1 MELKIK
7 IWLSLFISIFLFFSY
22 AEASVKKRSDK
33 NILTIKTAKSTSLSD
48 LITSSGHDIDGKDV
62 SFFLKDFIPLNR
74 DIKNL
79 SMISKGTIVKLPLKN
94 LKAKGRKI
102 ISHRKVSGLEP
113 QKEPQ
118 LGYQIEEDAMIL
130 KNMKILLD
138 SLAEGTSIKSEG
150 IKIFSVN
157 NNGSELSFDSS
168 FFPLIELADNSVI
181 MLDYKGILPGEI
193 KDIVEVS
200 WPEYKIVS
208 NHGIKDIKNIISLL
222 LDFIGYS
229 SFSDCKVIL
238 GGRTKIEFFAD
249 LVIIKKSDDIL
260 NGELIMISI
269 IRPNE
274 YSTPDKFKDWATNR
288 KVKII
293 ELFLR
298 EPPLSQG
305 MAEVVYMPE
314 KEVDKFSERFL
325 TLLGYEF
332 KRGDYLRLSDREE
345 YKFNIRVALTITSGN
360 RIKAIDFSEISE
372 PAIRYAKKRGFD
384 MIGIGQREGRSEVV
398 RKIMGLLSINYND
411 KPEATSSYIT
421 PKGVKYRLIAPGIL
435 VESKNGLLFLPDP
448 DAYTEFSSPL
458 FNDAITL
465 VQF

>member
-33 NILTIKTAKSTSLSD
+33 NILTIKTAKSASLSD
-48 LITSSGHDIDGKDV
+48 LITSSGYDIDGKDV

-102 ISHRKVSGLEP
+102 ISHRKVSRLEP

-157 NNGSELSFDSS
+157 NNRSELSFDSS

-274 YSTPDKFKDWATNR
+274 YSTPDKFKEWATNR

-305 MAEVVYMPE
+305 MAEVVYMHE

-345 YKFNIRVALTITSGN
+345 YKFNIRAALTITSGN

-448 DAYTEFSSPL
+448 DACTEFPSPL